1 MPGDFYASQLFDGLG
16 LTTLKGESLKVQTGD
31 ELTIRVQ
38 DSLVTQSDITAANGV
53 IHVIDSV
60 LIPGTIKTEI
70 ALNQIVGSDPIL
82 FAVGSPFLADSS
94 KPILN
99 RVAEILIEN
108 PEGNLE
114 IEGHSDTDGAE
125 DINLDLSASRAEAV
139 LEYLISRGVDPSRL
153 SAIGYGETRLKID
166 PELTAADRAANRRIE
181 FRVTFQS

>member
-1 MPGDFYASQLFDGLG
+1 MQALDITALQEFAQLVQLSDILQFHIVQGL
-16 LTTLKGESLKVQTGD
+16 LLITIVRRIRLNDAKRRIIKVQTGD
-31 ELTIRVQ
+31 ESTIRIQ

-53 IHVIDSV
+53 IHVIDAV

-99 RVAEILIEN
+99 QVAEILIEN

-114 IEGHSDTDGAE
+114 IEGTLTLME
-125 DINLDLSASRAEAV
+125 
-139 LEYLISRGVDPSRL
+139 
-153 SAIGYGETRLKID
+153 LKI
-166 PELTAADRAANRRIE
+166 
-181 FRVTFQS
+181 

>member
-1 MPGDFYASQLFDGLG
+1 M
-16 LTTLKGESLKVQTGD
+16 
-31 ELTIRVQ
+31 
-38 DSLVTQSDITAANGV
+38 
-53 IHVIDSV
+53 
-60 LIPGTIKTEI
+60 
-70 ALNQIVGSDPIL
+70 GSDPIL

-153 SAIGYGETRLKID
+153 SAIGYGETRLKLI
-166 PELTAADRAANRRIE
+166 
-181 FRVTFQS
+181 QSSLQQTEQRTGE